1 MILVTGGAGYIGSHV
16 VLELNKTG
24 KEVIVL
30 DNLSRGHKELAFGDV
45 FEEGD
50 LQNFSFIDT
59 VFKKYNIEAVVHFAA
74 SSLVGESM
82 TSPEDYYYNNLF
94 GSLNLLRAMRI
105 NDVNRIVFSSTA
117 AVYGEPEHVPVSE
130 SAELVP
136 TNVYGETKLFI
147 ETMLERY
154 SNAYGLDS
162 IAFRY
167 FNAAGADADRRTGE
181 DHIPETHLIPIILD
195 VALGKREN
203 ITVFGNDY
211 TTPDGT
217 CIRDYIHVT
226 DLASAH
232 VLGLEK
238 LLSGQ
243 RGKSSY
249 NLGNGKGYS
258 VLQIIESVREVTQRI
273 IPVVEG
279 KRRQGDP
286 AVLVASSAKAESQLG
301 WVQKHTDIKEIVSTA
316 WNWHQRRFSK

>member
-16 VLELNKTG
+16 VLELVRTG

-50 LQNFSFIDT
+50 LQNFSFVDH
-59 VFKKYNIEAVVHFAA
+59 VFKKYNVEAVVHFAA

-82 TSPEDYYYNNLF
+82 TSPEDYYYNNIF
-94 GSLNLLRAMRI
+94 GSLNLLRAMRM
-105 NDVNRIVFSSTA
+105 NDVHRIVFSSTA
-117 AVYGEPEHVPVSE
+117 AVYGEPENVPISE
-130 SAELVP
+130 SEELIP

-147 ETMLERY
+147 ESMLERY
-154 SNAYGLDS
+154 SHAYGLNS

-167 FNAAGADADRRTGE
+167 FNAAGADAEGRTGE

-211 TTPDGT
+211 PTSDGT

-243 RGKSSY
+243 PGKSSY

-258 VLQIIESVREVTQRI
+258 VFQIIESVREVTQKK

-316 WNWHQRRFSK
+316 WNWHQRRFSN